1 MRSYAMNKV
10 RTPTAA
16 SPTQKVTAEVI
27 GQLKNIRALW
37 LAVYNDPNHTLAEL
51 SVEFYE
57 KVGELLEGK
66 SLQQLTYYNINK
78 ERVLRHAE
86 DF

>member
-1 MRSYAMNKV
+1 MPAKTRA
-10 RTPTAA
+10 PAAA
-16 SPTQKVTAEVI
+16 SATQKVTADI
-27 GQLKNIRALW
+27 AGRLKNIRALW
-37 LAVYNDPNHTLAEL
+37 LAVYNDPDHTLAEV
-51 SVEFYE
+51 SVEFYD

-66 SLQQLTYYNINK
+66 SLEQLTYYNINR